1 MHEPTKASEAGESTF
16 QWLHML
22 KRKSTASAIK
32 CFSAEAV
39 FSAVEKPKLL
49 KSLAKEV
56 RW

>member
-22 KRKSTASAIK
+22 KLKSTASAIK

>member
-1 MHEPTKASEAGESTF
+1 MHEPTKASEAGEASF

-22 KRKSTASAIK
+22 KSTASAIK